1 MSVTAEKSPA
11 PSSAESP
18 PPPVASSNAA
28 ATGTDFPSTS
38 EGSNPASVPANAFVM
53 PPGLPQLAG
62 MQFVPYFPP
71 IATGGESGDPN
82 SQPQPQMMIH
92 PAFLSQMYSYSY
104 PGMLAAGLK
113 LKRKQV
119 KNACTNCQKACKKC
133 DDERPC
139 PRCVKYGVADEC
151 QDSVRK
157 ERRKGIKR
165 GSYKKKGESSFP
177 ITGNIYSFFLALPS
191 GENDEAETPTT
202 PFMPAYPAQL
212 YSQWAAAA
220 MSASANAKPG
230 EAPSY
235 YPYFI
240 AAPVAPGEA
249 GASGENA
256 APTAANPYFSQMY
269 YGAAGYPPGYP
280 MPGFN
285 PEAANA
291 AAAPK
296 QPQKPEESED
306 ELEEEA
312 EEEEEEEEASP
323 KRKSKKKRT
332 ASE

>member
-1 MSVTAEKSPA
+1 MSVAAEKSPA

-18 PPPVASSNAA
+18 PPPVAPSSNAA
-28 ATGTDFPSTS
+28 TTGTEFPSTS
-38 EGSNPASVPANAFVM
+38 EGSNPASVPAGAFVM

-71 IATGGESGDPN
+71 IPTSGEAGDPN

-165 GSYKKKGESSFP
+165 GSYKKK
-177 ITGNIYSFFLALPS
+177 ALPS

-220 MSASANAKPG
+220 MTASANAKPG
-230 EAPSY
+230 ETPSY

-256 APTAANPYFSQMY
+256 SPAAANPYFSQMY

-285 PEAANA
+285 PESANA
-291 AAAPK
+291 AAATAPK
-296 QPQKPEESED
+296 QQQKPEESED
-306 ELEEEA
+306 ELEDEA
-312 EEEEEEEEASP
+312 EEEEEEEPEASP
-323 KRKSKKKRT
+323 KRKSKKKRGS
-332 ASE
+332 SE